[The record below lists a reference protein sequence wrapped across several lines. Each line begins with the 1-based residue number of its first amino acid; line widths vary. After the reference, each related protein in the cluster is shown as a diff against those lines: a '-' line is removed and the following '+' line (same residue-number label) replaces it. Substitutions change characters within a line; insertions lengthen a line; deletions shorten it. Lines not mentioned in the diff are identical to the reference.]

1 MASSVIG
8 ALRVNLG
15 LDSAQFE
22 KGARKANDSLKTMR
36 TQFLAVA
43 GVAAAMGTAIATAA
57 LKGGQEI
64 DKAAKSARRIG
75 ASVTGYRALEM
86 AADDA
91 GVSLSSLANDVQTMN
106 RELARAEIG
115 EGNAGDAL
123 ERLGLAAADF
133 AGLDADERVALLSDR
148 VRDLGLTSG
157 ETTLLLRDLGIR
169 NREMALLVMG
179 GGEALRNA
187 RRDVEDFGLA
197 ISDVDA
203 ARIEAANDEIAGLAD
218 ITTRVAD
225 QLALRFV
232 PALGD
237 MAKAITDS
245 LREGGLL
252 RTVIDG
258 LIDNMGRFATIVG
271 VAVSALGVRY
281 VAAVVAAA
289 GITGTLTAALVAL
302 RAALVRTGI
311 GIVVVAAGELV
322 YWLGQVVSAA
332 GTVGEA
338 LGRLFDVGKAVFL
351 GVGNTAWGLTEIM
364 AGVASAITGSFVRA
378 FAAIAQSW
386 DALVNGMAAAWNGLA
401 GTAFGETLGLGSLGR
416 SDISGT
422 LGGLADGLFD
432 NAVSSIKSGGDRIR
446 AAGQGV
452 TDAIKESL
460 TVASDQVTG
469 LDAATD
475 AAGRLAD
482 ALGQLGDGEGGKGGR
497 AGKKAAKGLSEAEK
511 AARDLEKQSQQTADK
526 FGDMVAGIVT
536 GAGSIGDVFKQL
548 GQQLLSSGI
557 SGIAS
562 SLFKGSGLSE
572 IFAGFFD
579 NGGNIPRGQFG
590 IVGELGPEIVS
601 GPANVTSRVDTAR
614 MMQGGGGGVIEVVAR
629 VENGSIV
636 QDVRRISG
644 EVAVQVTKAGIEQF
658 TRTGLPQAV
667 DRINKDPRRR
677 G

>member
-15 LDSAQFE
+15 LDSAQFS
-22 KGARKANDSLKTMR
+22 KGARKASDSLNTMR

-43 GVAAAMGTAIATAA
+43 GVAAAMGAAIATAA
-57 LKGGQEI
+57 LKGADEI
-64 DKAAKSARRIG
+64 DKAAKSARRIDSSIG
-75 ASVTGYRALEM
+75 GFRALEL
-86 AADDA
+86 AAGEA
-91 GVSLSSLANDVQTMN
+91 GVNLSSLTSDIQTMN
-106 RELARAEIG
+106 RELSTIGKTGNGKRAL
-115 EGNAGDAL
+115 DAL
-123 ERLGLAAADF
+123 GLSISDLE
-133 AGLDADERVALLSDR
+133 GKDADEKLATIADR
-148 VRDLGLTSG
+148 VRDLGLDAG
-157 ETTLLLRDLGIR
+157 QTTAILRDLGVR
-169 NREMALLVMG
+169 NREMALLILG
-179 GGEALRNA
+179 GGDAIRQA
-187 RRDVEDFGLA
+187 RQDIKDYGLEVSA
-197 ISDVDA
+197 VDS
-203 ARIEAANDEIAGLAD
+203 ARIEEANDRIGRLGLVSQ
-218 ITTRVAD
+218 ILGQR
-225 QLALRFV
+225 LAVEVV
-232 PALGD
+232 PALGQF
-237 MAKAITDS
+237 AVAITDS

-252 RTVIDG
+252 RGVIDG
-258 LIDNMGRFATIVG
+258 LASNLDRLATIAA
-271 VAVSALGVRY
+271 VAVGALGVRY

-332 GTVGEA
+332 GTVSTA

-364 AGVASAITGSFVRA
+364 AGVASAIAGSFVRA

-386 DALVNGMAAAWNGLA
+386 DALVNGMAAAWNA
-401 GTAFGETLGLGSLGR
+401 IAETSFGEMLGLGSLGR

-422 LGGLADGLFD
+422 LGGVADGLFD

-452 TDAIKESL
+452 ADAIKESL

-475 AAGRLAD
+475 AAGRLAG
-482 ALGQLGDGEGGKGGR
+482 ALGELGDDEGGG
-497 AGKKAAKGLSEAEK
+497 AGKKAAKGLKEAK
-511 AARDLEKQSQQTADK
+511 DAVSDLEKQSQQTADK

-536 GAGSIGDVFKQL
+536 GASSIGDVFKQL

-579 NGGNIPRGQFG
+579 TGGRIGAGQFG
-590 IVGELGPEIVS
+590 IVGERGPEIVT

-614 MMQGGGGGVIEVVAR
+614 MMQGGGGRIEVVAR

-644 EVAVQVTKAGIEQF
+644 EVAVQVTQAGLQQF
-658 TRTGLPQAV
+658 AREALPVAV
-667 DRINKDPRRR
+667 DRINRDPKRR